1 MASMRNI
8 KRRIRSVA
16 STQQITKAMNL
27 VAASKLQ
34 KAKQKLE
41 RTRPFYTETRNV
53 IQSIISSSKGL
64 KNPYLVQREVKST
77 AYIVMTGDRGLCGG
91 YNTNVS
97 KLAYTMMKGKPNE
110 KVIAIGVKARDF
122 FRRRKKNI
130 HKLYVGMS
138 EKPFYEDAK
147 EIGRLV
153 FELYDSGQVDEVYL
167 VYTEFKSTISHEPKA
182 MKLLP
187 IDPEE
192 ILAGSDSAGSA
203 QLMNYEP
210 DEDTLLSYMVPK
222 YVDTLIFGAMVES
235 SACEQGARMTSMDS
249 ATKNSSDLIEKYTL
263 QYNRARQGAI
273 TQEIN
278 EIVSGAN
285 ALQ

>member
-110 KVIAIGVKARDF
+110 KVIAIGIKARDF

-192 ILAGSDSAGSA
+192 ILAGSDGAASG

-249 ATKNSSDLIEKYTL
+249 ATKNSTDLIEKYTL